1 MTFYLRHV
9 WRPTLQQ
16 DCRVQRLPACHI
28 GLVLVRVG
36 AARGAHAEAA
46 FSDAYCCWGASMC
59 AGFTHPPPPP
69 LPPHTLW
76 WL

>member
-1 MTFYLRHV
+1 MNYMISNIATG
-9 WRPTLQQ
+9 LQSTT
-16 DCRVQRLPACHI
+16 LPACHI
-28 GLVLVRVG
+28 GLVLARAG